1 MKGHPL
7 FRSCQRLAN
16 SRFMSIAKDLLNWEQ
31 KFSSDN
37 AIGVAE
43 RLTAK

>member
-1 MKGHPL
+1 MKSDQL
-7 FRSCQRLAN
+7 LRSCQRLAN

>member
-1 MKGHPL
+1 MILIGIPCPL
-7 FRSCQRLAN
+7 EYVIDMFRY
-16 SRFMSIAKDLLNWEQ
+16 IADALE
-31 KFSSDN
+31 FFSDN